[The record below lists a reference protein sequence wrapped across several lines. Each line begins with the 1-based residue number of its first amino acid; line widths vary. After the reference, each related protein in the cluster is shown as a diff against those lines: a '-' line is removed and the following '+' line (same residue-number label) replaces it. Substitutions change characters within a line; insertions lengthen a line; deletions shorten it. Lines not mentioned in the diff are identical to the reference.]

1 MQLVIKMKAKRK
13 LGNKY
18 TVLEYQ
24 LPLARL
30 GLDSNGNQ

>member
-1 MQLVIKMKAKRK
+1 MKAKRK

-24 LPLARL
+24 IPLARL
-30 GLDSNGNQ
+30 GLDTNGDQ